1 MLSFKKINVVVVHAN
16 IFDIL
21 INTSC
26 ILNLSLKLK
35 STSAIFVRTKAALYN
50 AQIRQ
55 DYYNANEEKKDSI
68 LQNVF
73 RKIQK
78 KADLKK

>member
-1 MLSFKKINVVVVHAN
+1 MSWSFTPTYLISSVIV
-16 IFDIL
+16 IL

-26 ILNLSLKLK
+26 IWNLSLKLK

>member
-1 MLSFKKINVVVVHAN
+1 
-16 IFDIL
+16 
-21 INTSC
+21 
-26 ILNLSLKLK
+26 
-35 STSAIFVRTKAALYN
+35 LYN

>member
-1 MLSFKKINVVVVHAN
+1 MSWSFTPTYLISSVIVM
-16 IFDIL
+16 L

-26 ILNLSLKLK
+26 IWNLSLKIK

>member
-1 MLSFKKINVVVVHAN
+1 MSWSFTPTYLISSVIV
-16 IFDIL
+16 IL

>member
-1 MLSFKKINVVVVHAN
+1 MITSLSLISSVIV
-16 IFDIL
+16 IL